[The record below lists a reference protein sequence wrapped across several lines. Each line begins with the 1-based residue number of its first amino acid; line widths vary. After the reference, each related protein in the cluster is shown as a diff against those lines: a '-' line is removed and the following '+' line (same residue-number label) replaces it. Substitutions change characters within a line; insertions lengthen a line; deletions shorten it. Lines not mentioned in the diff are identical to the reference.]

1 MKTGPVDQ
9 RTSKVIGVA
18 SVFLDN
24 SFNTTAFRG
33 MHRAARARGYELLL
47 IYATPRRVLERGVAL
62 RHVAGWIAMYN
73 IDGLEELLSD
83 GKPGVIF
90 CAPTLGTRCP
100 VVRAEN
106 HDSIHL
112 LVDHLIRLGHRRI
125 AYIGMTGSDDFHE
138 RSRVFDQ
145 ALRARGIE
153 ADLNLLSEFHECTIL
168 YTEQRFHQLLERNG
182 KFCTALVAGN
192 DEMAIGAINAIRAHG
207 YRVPEDIAVVGFDDI
222 NAAQHCDPPL
232 TTVRQDPALL
242 GSMAVER
249 LIDLLDGLPPRE
261 LVTRGPAEL
270 VVRRSCGSGRA
281 AWNTAPVA
289 PAIAA
294 PEGDW
299 QRVLSRQ
306 MSLLMDGWELPLS
319 DDAPLGWPEAEVIA
333 QGLGAA
339 LAGEEP
345 LDVGTLQRAFAAG
358 VTRNDKIEV
367 LLAVVKLVEQTA
379 ARRLAV
385 APEPEAARRLETFLD
400 RVRLS
405 QQRAL
410 AAWERRN
417 VKSLERLVRAKVHMS
432 RLLASK
438 HAWTQERLEWLAQ
451 TSIGVGCI
459 ALWADA
465 SGSSEPEFVVHSVYP
480 YDTDLTT
487 LVGQRYPAG
496 DFPPPALRAAALPD
510 EPGGYLLLVPLVSA
524 RRDWGTLVLGGLHLE
539 SFVGNL
545 HPLAM
550 WVSLLIAAFEHHDME
565 ATLQAERDM
574 LAAAYERERALAS
587 TVRELGCPVIPLL
600 PGVLLIS
607 LIGAIDAARAQQIME
622 AALSGVAREGARWV
636 LLDVTGVP
644 FVDEETA
651 ASLVQ
656 TAQATRLLGARVSL
670 VGVGPGMAQG
680 MVGLGIE
687 LRDISIFQSLAAAI
701 SDLTRPEKKRKMRR
715 AE

>member
-1 MKTGPVDQ
+1 MKTGPVDP

-24 SFNTTAFRG
+24 SFNATAFRG
-33 MHRAARARGYELLL
+33 MHGAARARGYELLL
-47 IYATPRRVLERGVAL
+47 VYATPRRVFERGVAL
-62 RHVAGWIAMYN
+62 RQVAGWIAMYN
-73 IDGLEELLSD
+73 VDGLEELLSE

-90 CAPTLGTRCP
+90 CAPPLGARWP

-112 LVDHLIRLGHRRI
+112 LVDHLVRLGHRRI

-138 RSRVFDQ
+138 RSKAFDQ
-145 ALRARGIE
+145 ALRARGLE
-153 ADLNLLSEFHECTIL
+153 ADLNLLSDFHECAVI
-168 YTEQRFHQLLERNG
+168 YTEQRFQELLERNG

-222 NAAQHCDPPL
+222 NAAQYCDPPL

-242 GSMAVER
+242 GRMAVER
-249 LIDLLDGLPPRE
+249 LLDLLDGLPPRE
-261 LVTRGPAEL
+261 LVTRAPAEL
-270 VVRRSCGSGRA
+270 VVRRSCGSGGA
-281 AWNTAPVA
+281 AWNAAPVA
-289 PAIAA
+289 PAIEAS
-294 PEGDW
+294 GGGW
-299 QRVLSRQ
+299 QRALSRQ
-306 MSLLMDGWELPLS
+306 MNLVMDGSGRTLS
-319 DDAPLGWPEAEVIA
+319 DDAPLGWIEAEVIA

-345 LDVGTLQRAFAAG
+345 PDVETLQRAFAAG
-358 VTRNDKIEV
+358 VARNDKIEV

-379 ARRLAV
+379 ARRLAG
-385 APEPEAARRLETFLD
+385 APDPEAARRLETFLD

-410 AAWERRN
+410 AAWERRS

-438 HAWTQERLEWLAQ
+438 HAWTEERLEWLAQ
-451 TSIGVGCI
+451 TSIGAGCI
-459 ALWADA
+459 ALWGEA
-465 SGSSEPEFVVHSVYP
+465 SGSAEPELLVHSVYP
-480 YDTDLTT
+480 SDTDLTA
-487 LVGQRYPAG
+487 LVGRRYPASL
-496 DFPPPALRAAALPD
+496 FPPPALRAAALPD
-510 EPGGYLLLVPLVSA
+510 EPGGYLLIVPLVSA
-524 RRDWGTLVLGGLHLE
+524 KRDWGTLVLGGLHME
-539 SFVGNL
+539 SFADNL

-565 ATLQAERDM
+565 AALHAERDM

-607 LIGAIDAARAQQIME
+607 LIGAIDAARAQQIIE

-644 FVDEETA
+644 FVDESIA
-651 ASLVQ
+651 AALVQ

-670 VGVGPGMAQG
+670 VGVGPRMAQG

-701 SDLTRPEKKRKMRR
+701 SELTRPGKKAKATR
-715 AE
+715 AD